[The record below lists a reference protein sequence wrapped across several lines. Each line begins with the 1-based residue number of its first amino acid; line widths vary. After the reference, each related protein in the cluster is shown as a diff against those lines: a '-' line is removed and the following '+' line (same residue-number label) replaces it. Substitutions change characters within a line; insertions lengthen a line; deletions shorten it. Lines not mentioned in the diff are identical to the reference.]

1 MSIISIYI
9 PWCAFCYLPNSTCLL
24 HQSTS
29 DQSRYAHSYRSVH
42 RLILCHRS
50 LACFEFLFL
59 CDGIVLLYELT
70 TSPQWCSLF
79 LSAPT
84 DESVELLELPCRI
97 PTGLKS
103 KRTGSW
109 TNGATILLDLVPH
122 RKLMVGEHDIYGG
135 AVLTHQTGLL
145 D

>member
-84 DESVELLELPCRI
+84 DESVELLELPCRN
-97 PTGLKS
+97 PTGLKVQ
-103 KRTGSW
+103 TDG
-109 TNGATILLDLVPH
+109 ILDQWSNHIVRFSPTSEID
-122 RKLMVGEHDIYGG
+122 GGG
-135 AVLTHQTGLL
+135 AQHIRWGSPHLSK
-145 D
+145 